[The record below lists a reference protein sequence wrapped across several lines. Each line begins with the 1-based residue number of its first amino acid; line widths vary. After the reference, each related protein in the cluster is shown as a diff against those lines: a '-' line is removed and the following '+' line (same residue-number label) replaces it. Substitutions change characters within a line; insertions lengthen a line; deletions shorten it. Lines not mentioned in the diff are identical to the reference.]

1 MRTTVDLPD
10 DLYRQLKAR
19 AALGGL
25 RVRELMTRYL
35 EQGLRSLPEQ
45 PAGAPR
51 SQPPVAV
58 ERTGKPIRALSR
70 AQLRRIDDDEEIARR
85 DRPRRR

>member
-10 DLYRQLKAR
+10 DLYRRLKAR

-25 RVRELMTRYL
+25 KVRELMTQYV
-35 EQGLRSLPEQ
+35 EQGLRSLPTPSSER
-45 PAGAPR
+45 AR

-58 ERTGKPIRALSR
+58 PPTGKRIRALTRS
-70 AQLRRIDDDEEIARR
+70 QLRRIEEDEEIAGRA
-85 DRPRRR
+85 RPRRR